1 MDSFDTMQFSTWRTM
16 SRHYDSIAD
25 RAYRL
30 IVYARMGGV
39 EAGARDRWVLQIPSR
54 DGHLQNRRFAAS
66 ILDLQVRHLHRLQV
80 THLNEYVNALITQRT

>member
-39 EAGARDRWVLQIPSR
+39 EAGARDRWV
-54 DGHLQNRRFAAS
+54 GFANSVTGRAFAELTLCRVNSGFAGAS
-66 ILDLQVRHLHRLQV
+66 L
-80 THLNEYVNALITQRT
+80 A